1 MRKKRMFGLPSTLAS
16 RPLDTF
22 NFPPSILT
30 RLVGNGFAKQED
42 LADLT
47 ASDLVD
53 ETGMSA
59 QEAVMVLEQISNS
72 NNPNNMQGTGVG

>member
-1 MRKKRMFGLPSTLAS
+1 MFGLPSKYTS

-59 QEAVMVLEQISNS
+59 QEAVMVLEQINS
-72 NNPNNMQGTGVG
+72 SSSAQKEAAVG